1 MAGRLPLHRRYR
13 RRTRDLQ
20 GDRIEDLIDAE
31 TSSDDAK
38 RSKPAP
44 DIFQAAL
51 DDRMSLPA
59 ADLHDGPGT
68 RYLLPDGRRKLLG
81 SFRIAILT
89 DELHRVP
96 LLFHPSVLGI
106 RRRAALPLRR

>member
-1 MAGRLPLHRRYR
+1 MHRRYR

-44 DIFQAAL
+44 DNFRAAL
-51 DDRMSLPA
+51 DPLDGVRVDRAIAVGDTPYDAEA
-59 ADLHDGPGT
+59 AA
-68 RYLLPDGRRKLLG
+68 K
-81 SFRIAILT
+81 A
-89 DELHRVP
+89 
-96 LLFHPSVLGI
+96 GI
-106 RRRAALPLRR
+106 RTVGLLCGRERI

>member
-13 RRTRDLQ
+13 RKTRDLQ

-44 DIFQAAL
+44 DIFPAAL
-51 DDRMSLPA
+51 DRLDGVLVDRAIAVGDTPYDAEA
-59 ADLHDGPGT
+59 AA
-68 RYLLPDGRRKLLG
+68 K
-81 SFRIAILT
+81 A
-89 DELHRVP
+89 
-96 LLFHPSVLGI
+96 GI
-106 RRRAALPLRR
+106 RTVGLLCGRERI